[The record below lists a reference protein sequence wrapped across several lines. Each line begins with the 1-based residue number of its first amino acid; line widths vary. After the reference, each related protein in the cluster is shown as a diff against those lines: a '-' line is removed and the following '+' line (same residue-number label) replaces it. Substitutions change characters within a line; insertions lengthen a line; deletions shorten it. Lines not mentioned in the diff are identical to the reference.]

1 MNNSIIPL
9 ESFRFSIGQVAKIL
23 GVKTYKITNMS
34 KSNEPYCDL
43 VNLMEMT
50 PATYISGNKSSS
62 KSISY
67 DKLMKWYENHQT
79 YTFDK
84 SMVDNIYTNY
94 TKNFIRV
101 SNEQSM
107 EERIIALE
115 TEINK
120 LKEIIKT
127 NNKHMDKML
136 EILGGIINTG
146 CNMEL
151 EVKEIKRRLKMH

>member
-1 MNNSIIPL
+1 
-9 ESFRFSIGQVAKIL
+9 
-23 GVKTYKITNMS
+23 
-34 KSNEPYCDL
+34 
-43 VNLMEMT
+43 
-50 PATYISGNKSSS
+50 
-62 KSISY
+62 
-67 DKLMKWYENHQT
+67 
-79 YTFDK
+79 
-84 SMVDNIYTNY
+84 
-94 TKNFIRV
+94 
-101 SNEQSM
+101 M

-120 LKEIIKT
+120 LKEIIKS